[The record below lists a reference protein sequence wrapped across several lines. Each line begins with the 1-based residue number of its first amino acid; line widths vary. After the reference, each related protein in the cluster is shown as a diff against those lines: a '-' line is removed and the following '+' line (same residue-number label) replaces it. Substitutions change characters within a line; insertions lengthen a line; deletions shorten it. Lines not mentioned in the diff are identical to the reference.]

1 MRHSYSLFAITRR
14 FIQMTDNQTTC
25 GRFSPIREAHQGVI
39 SYDRQ
44 AIFLKKT
51 RQTVKKGDKRQ
62 LLTGKKRQIAICV
75 MGQK

>member
-1 MRHSYSLFAITRR
+1 
-14 FIQMTDNQTTC
+14 MTDNQTTC

-51 RQTVKKGDKRQ
+51 RQTVKKGDNYERQ